1 MLGAEAKD
9 ANAVDEEKARR
20 KQRKAEERCL
30 NSKVD
35 ISKVSMSVIKQW
47 MTEKLAEELPDDDV
61 ALEFIYELLVGA
73 ENESPDIG
81 AIREQMN
88 DFLGKEK
95 SRDFCISLWQL
106 LLSAQVSPG
115 GIPQQ
120 LVDER
125 KAKFEREE
133 EAREQADQI
142 LQQLRPKPSFA
153 KGKTQRN
160 KVSFKEYQ
168 DRKSNPPAT
177 GSNRVDKSGRKTNY
191 NRS

>member
-30 NSKVD
+30 NLKVD

-61 ALEFIYELLVGA
+61 ALEFIYELLVVA
-73 ENESPDIG
+73 ENELPDIG

-95 SRDFCISLWQL
+95 SRDFCVGLWQL

-125 KAKFEREE
+125 KAKFERDE

-168 DRKSNPPAT
+168 DRKSNLPTT
-177 GSNRVDKSGRKTNY
+177 GSNRVDKSG
-191 NRS
+191 

>member
-95 SRDFCISLWQL
+95 SRDFCIGLWQL

-120 LVDER
+120 LIDER
-125 KAKFEREE
+125 KAKFERDE

-168 DRKSNPPAT
+168 DRKSNPPTT